1 MAGKFFTKRTL
12 NIDAVACTF
21 KLLWKPASELKI
33 RDIEESILLFEFED
47 VLNLERVLEYEPWSF
62 DKSLVVFKKA
72 FDVESIPFLEFDRVT
87 FWVQIHNVPEKSLNH
102 EIGETIG
109 KMIGSVI

>member
-47 VLNLERVLEYEPWSF
+47 VLNLERVLEYEPWLF

-72 FDVESIPFLEFDRVT
+72 SDVESIPFLEFDRVT

-102 EIGETIG
+102 EIGEIVG